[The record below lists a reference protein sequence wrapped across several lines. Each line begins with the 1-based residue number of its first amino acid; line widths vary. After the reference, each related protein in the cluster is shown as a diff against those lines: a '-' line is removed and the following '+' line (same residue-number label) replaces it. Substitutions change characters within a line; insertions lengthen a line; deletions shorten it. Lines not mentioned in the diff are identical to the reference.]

1 MAKSFK
7 LSRKRR
13 ELTTKILSY
22 IILGFAVLMVLA
34 PFSIVIA
41 LSFQSHSQAV
51 NPPFRFFEG
60 PFGWNEFL
68 VAFEESYAEFIGD
81 ESVWNGLL
89 NTLIIVVPIM
99 FTGVFFSALSAFSF
113 SKLKF
118 KSKKIMFAI
127 LLGSMML
134 PGIITMTPAFF
145 IYDLLGWINNI
156 DNPALAFL
164 PLMLPNLLGTASCTF
179 YLTQYFKGIPDELIE
194 AAKMDGLGNFG
205 IFTKI
210 FLPLSLPAL
219 IAQIL
224 LWFIAGYND
233 YLGPL
238 LYIGDEQYYTL
249 QLVLKLTAGNA
260 DTNLPKVMAACVVV
274 MAPILILYL
283 VFQEYF
289 LKGIALSSG
298 KED

>member
-1 MAKSFK
+1 MAKSF
-7 LSRKRR
+7 RKSKIRR
-13 ELTTKILSY
+13 EVTSKILSHT
-22 IILGFAVLMVLA
+22 ILILAVLIVLA
-34 PFSIVIA
+34 PFSIVLA

-60 PFGWNEFL
+60 SFS
-68 VAFEESYAEFIGD
+68 FESFSMSFKESYVEFIKNK
-81 ESVWNGLL
+81 SVWKGLS

-99 FTGVFFSALSAFSF
+99 FSGVLFSALSAFSF
-113 SKLKF
+113 AKLRF
-118 KSKKIMFAI
+118 RNKKVMFAI

-156 DNPALAFL
+156 DKPILAYL

-194 AAKMDGLGNFG
+194 AARVDGLGNFG
-205 IFTKI
+205 IFTRI

-219 IAQIL
+219 IAQLL

-260 DTNLPKVMAACVVV
+260 DTNLPKVMAACVTV
-274 MAPILILYL
+274 MMPILILYL
-283 VFQEYF
+283 VFQKYF

>member
-1 MAKSFK
+1 MAKSFQ
-7 LSRKRR
+7 LSKKRQ
-13 ELTTKILSY
+13 EITSKVLSY
-22 IILGFAVLMVLA
+22 IILGLAVLIVLA

-41 LSFQSHSQAV
+41 LSLQSHSEAV
-51 NPPFRFFEG
+51 NPPFRYFEG
-60 PFGWNEFL
+60 TISFD
-68 VAFEESYAEFIGD
+68 ASYGEFIEDGF
-81 ESVWNGLL
+81 VWKGLV

-99 FTGVFFSALSAFSF
+99 FSGVFFSALSAFSF
-113 SKLKF
+113 AKLRF

-145 IYDLLGWINNI
+145 IYDRLGWINNI
-156 DNPALAFL
+156 DNPILAYL
-164 PLMLPNLLGTASCTF
+164 PLMLPNLLGTAACTF

-194 AAKMDGLGNFG
+194 AARVDGLSNFG
-205 IFTKI
+205 IFIKI

-238 LYIGDEQYYTL
+238 LYIGTEEYYTL
-249 QLVLKLTAGNA
+249 QLFLNLIAGNTSV
-260 DTNLPKVMAACVVV
+260 TNLPKVMAACVTV
-274 MAPILILYL
+274 MAPILLLYL
-283 VFQEYF
+283 IFQEYF
-289 LKGIALSSG
+289 LKGISLSSG

>member
-1 MAKSFK
+1 MAKSFTRSK
-7 LSRKRR
+7 KRS
-13 ELTTKILSY
+13 EMTSKVLSY
-22 IILGFAVLMVLA
+22 IVLGIAVLLVLA

-60 PFGWNEFL
+60 PFGFDEFSI
-68 VAFEESYAEFIGD
+68 AFRESYAEFIA
-81 ESVWNGLL
+81 EKWVWNGLK

-99 FTGVFFSALSAFSF
+99 FSGVLFSALSAFAF
-113 SKLKF
+113 AKLRF

-156 DNPALAFL
+156 DEPALAFL
-164 PLMLPNLLGTASCTF
+164 PLMLPNMLGTAACTF

-194 AAKMDGLGNFG
+194 AARVDGLGNYG

-238 LYIGDEQYYTL
+238 LYIGDEQFYTL
-249 QLVLKLTAGNA
+249 QLVLKLTSGNA
-260 DTNLPKVMAACVVV
+260 DTNLPKVMAACIIV
-274 MAPILILYL
+274 MAPVLILYL

>member
-1 MAKSFK
+1 MGKSFRR
-7 LSRKRR
+7 SRTRQER
-13 ELTTKILSY
+13 IVKILSY
-22 IILGFAVLMVLA
+22 SILLIAVLLVLA
-34 PFSIVIA
+34 PFAIVLA

-51 NPPFRFFEG
+51 NPPFRFFEEPLG
-60 PFGWNEFL
+60 LDSFL
-68 VAFEESYAEFIGD
+68 IAFNESYAEFIGD
-81 ESVWNGLL
+81 KSVWNGLV

-99 FTGVFFSALSAFSF
+99 FSGVFFSALSAYSF
-113 SKLKF
+113 AKLRF
-118 KSKKIMFAI
+118 KNKKIMFAI

-156 DNPALAFL
+156 DQPVLAYL
-164 PLMLPNLLGTASCTF
+164 PLMLPNLLGTAACTF

-194 AAKMDGLGNFG
+194 AARVDGLGNFG

-238 LYIGDEQYYTL
+238 LYIGDEQYFTL
-249 QLVLKLTAGNA
+249 QLVLKLTSGNA
-260 DTNLPKVMAACVVV
+260 DTNLPKVMAACVIV
-274 MAPILILYL
+274 MAPILLLYL

-289 LKGIALSSG
+289 LKGISLSSG

>member
-1 MAKSFK
+1 MSKS
-7 LSRKRR
+7 LTYTRR
-13 ELTTKILSY
+13 RQERTSQSLSY
-22 IILGFAVLMVLA
+22 IILCIAVLLVLL
-34 PFSIVIA
+34 PFGIILA

-60 PFGWNEFL
+60 ELGLNEFL
-68 VAFEESYAEFIGD
+68 TAFKESYSEFIGD
-81 ESVWNGLL
+81 KSVWNGLK

-99 FTGVFFSALSAFSF
+99 FSGVLFSALSAFAF
-113 SKLKF
+113 AKLRF

-145 IYDLLGWINNI
+145 IYDSLGWINNI

-194 AAKMDGLGNFG
+194 AARVDGLGNFG

-238 LYIGDEQYYTL
+238 LYIGDEQYFTL
-249 QLVLKLTAGNA
+249 QLVLKLTSGNA
-260 DTNLPKVMAACVVV
+260 DTNLPKVMAACVIV
-274 MAPILILYL
+274 MAPILLLYL
-283 VFQEYF
+283 IFQEYF
-289 LKGIALSSG
+289 LKGISLSSG

>member
-1 MAKSFK
+1 MKTGFRASK
-7 LSRKRR
+7 KRQ
-13 ELTTKILSY
+13 ETISKVLAYIVLTL
-22 IILGFAVLMVLA
+22 AVIVVLA

-60 PFGWNEFL
+60 PFGWDSLL
-68 VAFEESYAEFIGD
+68 VAFLESYGEFI
-81 ESVWNGLL
+81 EEKSVWNGLL
-89 NTLIIVVPIM
+89 NTLFIVVPIM

-113 SKLKF
+113 AKLKF
-118 KSKKIMFAI
+118 KNKKIMFAI

-156 DNPALAFL
+156 NKPILAFL
-164 PLMLPNLLGTASCTF
+164 PLMLPNLLGTAACTF
-179 YLTQYFKGIPDELIE
+179 YLTQYFKGIPDELLE
-194 AAKMDGLGNFG
+194 AARMDGLDNFG
-205 IFTKI
+205 IFIKI
-210 FLPLSLPAL
+210 FIPLSLPAL
-219 IAQIL
+219 IAQLL

-238 LYIGDEQYYTL
+238 LYIGDEEYYTL
-249 QLVLKLTAGNA
+249 QLVLKLISGNA
-260 DTNLPKVMAACVVV
+260 DTNLPKVMAACITV
-274 MAPILILYL
+274 MTPILLLYL
-283 VFQEYF
+283 FFQKYF
-289 LKGIALSSG
+289 LKGISLSSG

>member
-1 MAKSFK
+1 MAKSFT
-7 LSRKRR
+7 LSRKRQ
-13 ELTTKILSY
+13 EMTSKVLSY
-22 IILGFAVLMVLA
+22 IVLSLAVIAVLA

-41 LSFQSHSQAV
+41 LSLQSHSQAV

-60 PFGWNEFL
+60 PFSLELLSISFQ
-68 VAFEESYAEFIGD
+68 ESYLDFLEQK
-81 ESVWNGLL
+81 EVWNGLK

-99 FTGVFFSALSAFSF
+99 FSGVFFSALSAFSF
-113 SKLKF
+113 AKMRFKNKKL
-118 KSKKIMFAI
+118 MFAI

-156 DNPALAFL
+156 DKPVLAFL

-179 YLTQYFKGIPDELIE
+179 YLTQYYKGIPDELIE
-194 AAKMDGLGNFG
+194 AARVDGLGNFG
-205 IFTKI
+205 IFLKI

-219 IAQIL
+219 IAQLL

-233 YLGPL
+233 YLGPM
-238 LYIGDEQYYTL
+238 LYIGDEQYFTL
-249 QLVLKLTAGNA
+249 QLILKLTSDNA
-260 DTNLPKVMAACVVV
+260 YTNLPKVMAACVAV

-289 LKGIALSSG
+289 LKGISLSSG

>member
-1 MAKSFK
+1 MGKSFRR
-7 LSRKRR
+7 SRTRQER
-13 ELTTKILSY
+13 IVKILSY
-22 IILGFAVLMVLA
+22 SILLIAVLLVLA
-34 PFSIVIA
+34 PFAIVLA

-51 NPPFRFFEG
+51 NPPFRFFEEPLG
-60 PFGWNEFL
+60 LDSFL
-68 VAFEESYAEFIGD
+68 IAFNESYAEFIGD
-81 ESVWNGLL
+81 KSVWNGLG

-99 FTGVFFSALSAFSF
+99 FSGVFFSALSAYSF
-113 SKLKF
+113 AKLRF
-118 KSKKIMFAI
+118 KNKKIMFAI

-156 DNPALAFL
+156 DQPVLAYL
-164 PLMLPNLLGTASCTF
+164 PLMLPNLLGTAACTF

-194 AAKMDGLGNFG
+194 AARVDGLGNFG

-238 LYIGDEQYYTL
+238 LYIGDEQYFTL
-249 QLVLKLTAGNA
+249 QLVLKLTSGNA
-260 DTNLPKVMAACVVV
+260 DTNLPKVMAACVIV
-274 MAPILILYL
+274 MAPILLLYL

-289 LKGIALSSG
+289 LKGISLSSG

>member
-1 MAKSFK
+1 MGKSFRR
-7 LSRKRR
+7 SRSRQER
-13 ELTTKILSY
+13 IVKILSY
-22 IILGFAVLMVLA
+22 SILLIAVLLVLA
-34 PFSIVIA
+34 PFAIVLA

-51 NPPFRFFEG
+51 NPPFRFFEEPLG
-60 PFGWNEFL
+60 LDSFL
-68 VAFEESYAEFIGD
+68 IAFNESYAEFIGD
-81 ESVWNGLL
+81 KSVWNGLG

-99 FTGVFFSALSAFSF
+99 FSGVFFSALSAYSF
-113 SKLKF
+113 AKLRF
-118 KSKKIMFAI
+118 KNKKIMFAI

-156 DNPALAFL
+156 DQPVLAYL
-164 PLMLPNLLGTASCTF
+164 PLMLPNLLGTAACTF

-194 AAKMDGLGNFG
+194 AARVDGLGNFG

-238 LYIGDEQYYTL
+238 LYIGDEQYFTL
-249 QLVLKLTAGNA
+249 QLVLKLTSGNA
-260 DTNLPKVMAACVVV
+260 DTNLPKVMAACVIV
-274 MAPILILYL
+274 MAPILLLYL

-289 LKGIALSSG
+289 LKGISLSSG

>member
-1 MAKSFK
+1 MAKSF
-7 LSRKRR
+7 LASRKRQER
-13 ELTTKILSY
+13 TTKIISY
-22 IILGFAVLMVLA
+22 IVLAVAVLLVLA

-41 LSFQSHSQAV
+41 LSLQSHSEAV
-51 NPPFRFFEG
+51 NPPFHFFEG
-60 PFGWNEFL
+60 PLDGDEFSLSFNASYGEFMANEF
-68 VAFEESYAEFIGD
+68 
-81 ESVWNGLL
+81 VWNSLG
-89 NTLIIVVPIM
+89 NTLFIVVPIM
-99 FTGVFFSALSAFSF
+99 FSGVFFSALSAFAF
-113 SKLKF
+113 AKLKF
-118 KSKKIMFAI
+118 KNKKLMFAV

-156 DNPALAFL
+156 DQPILAFL

-194 AAKMDGLGNFG
+194 AARVDGLGNFG
-205 IFTKI
+205 IFTRI
-210 FLPLSLPAL
+210 FLPLALPAL

-238 LYIGDEQYYTL
+238 LYIGNEEYYTL
-249 QLVLKLTAGNA
+249 QLILNLTAGNA
-260 DTNLPKVMAACVVV
+260 DTNLPKVMAACVTV
-274 MAPILILYL
+274 MAPILLLYL
-283 VFQEYF
+283 IFQEYF

>member
-1 MAKSFK
+1 MEKSFTRSK
-7 LSRKRR
+7 KRA
-13 ELTTKILSY
+13 ETTSKVLAY
-22 IILGFAVLMVLA
+22 IVLGLAVLLVLA

-60 PFGWNEFL
+60 PLGVNEL
-68 VAFEESYAEFIGD
+68 VAAFNESYAEFAA
-81 ESVWNGLL
+81 EKSVWNGLK
-89 NTLIIVVPIM
+89 NTLIIVCPIM

-113 SKLKF
+113 AKLRF
-118 KSKKIMFAI
+118 KSKKVMFAI

-145 IYDLLGWINNI
+145 VYDLLGWINNI
-156 DNPALAFL
+156 DKPALAFL
-164 PLMLPNLLGTASCTF
+164 PLMLPNLLGTAACTF
-179 YLTQYFKGIPDELIE
+179 YLTQYFKGVPDELVE
-194 AAKMDGLGNFG
+194 AARVDGLGNFG
-205 IFTKI
+205 IFMKI
-210 FLPLSLPAL
+210 FLPLSIPAL

-238 LYIGDEQYYTL
+238 LYIGDEHFFTL
-249 QLVLKLTAGNA
+249 QLVLKLTSGNA
-260 DTNLPKVMAACVVV
+260 DTNLPKVMAACITV
-274 MAPILILYL
+274 MAPILLLYL

>member
-1 MAKSFK
+1 
-7 LSRKRR
+7 
-13 ELTTKILSY
+13 
-22 IILGFAVLMVLA
+22 
-34 PFSIVIA
+34 
-41 LSFQSHSQAV
+41 
-51 NPPFRFFEG
+51 
-60 PFGWNEFL
+60 
-68 VAFEESYAEFIGD
+68 
-81 ESVWNGLL
+81 
-89 NTLIIVVPIM
+89 
-99 FTGVFFSALSAFSF
+99 
-113 SKLKF
+113 
-118 KSKKIMFAI
+118 MFAI

>member
-156 DNPALAFL
+156 DNPELAFL

>member
-1 MAKSFK
+1 MGKSFRR
-7 LSRKRR
+7 SRSRQER
-13 ELTTKILSY
+13 IIKILSY
-22 IILGFAVLMVLA
+22 SILLIAVLLVLA
-34 PFSIVIA
+34 PFAIVLA

-51 NPPFRFFEG
+51 NPPFRFFEEPLG
-60 PFGWNEFL
+60 LDSFL
-68 VAFEESYAEFIGD
+68 ITFNESYAEFIGD
-81 ESVWNGLL
+81 KSVWNGLG

-99 FTGVFFSALSAFSF
+99 FSGVFFSALSAYSF
-113 SKLKF
+113 AKLRF
-118 KSKKIMFAI
+118 KNKKIMFAI

-156 DNPALAFL
+156 DQPVLAYL
-164 PLMLPNLLGTASCTF
+164 PLMLPNLLGTAACTF

-194 AAKMDGLGNFG
+194 AARVDGLGNFG

-238 LYIGDEQYYTL
+238 LYIGDEQYFTL
-249 QLVLKLTAGNA
+249 QLVLKLTSGNA
-260 DTNLPKVMAACVVV
+260 DTNLPKVMAACVIV
-274 MAPILILYL
+274 MAPILLLYL

-289 LKGIALSSG
+289 LKGISLSSG

>member
-1 MAKSFK
+1 MGKSFRR
-7 LSRKRR
+7 SRSRQER
-13 ELTTKILSY
+13 IIKILSY
-22 IILGFAVLMVLA
+22 SILLIAVLLVLA
-34 PFSIVIA
+34 PFAIVLA

-51 NPPFRFFEG
+51 NPPFRFFEEPLG
-60 PFGWNEFL
+60 LDSFL
-68 VAFEESYAEFIGD
+68 IAFNESYAEFIGD
-81 ESVWNGLL
+81 KSVWNGLG

-99 FTGVFFSALSAFSF
+99 FSGVFFSALSAYSF
-113 SKLKF
+113 AKLRF
-118 KSKKIMFAI
+118 KNKKIMFAI

-156 DNPALAFL
+156 DQPVLAYL
-164 PLMLPNLLGTASCTF
+164 PLMLPNLLGTAACTF

-194 AAKMDGLGNFG
+194 AARVDGLGNFG

-238 LYIGDEQYYTL
+238 LYIGDEQYFTL
-249 QLVLKLTAGNA
+249 QLVLKLTSGNA
-260 DTNLPKVMAACVVV
+260 DTNLPKVMAACVIV
-274 MAPILILYL
+274 MAPILLLYL

-289 LKGIALSSG
+289 LKGISLSSG